1 MGVRRNRFPWDSET
15 EVRFGSWLGENAK
28 ALDRYRRSYSS
39 KTVSGIQ
46 FENTFDLEIELKNV
60 ILVAF
65 RFFAFLHNQGHSRPK
80 STIQVTSAYPLRAEV
95 QRTSLMVR
103 FVPIPE
109 VTSYSITSSARAS
122 SVGGTFR
129 PSALAV
135 VRLMTVSYFVGACTG
150 RS

>member
-1 MGVRRNRFPWDSET
+1 MGLRRNRVPSDCET

-65 RFFAFLHNQGHSRPK
+65 RFFSFLHSQGQNRKSLLHS
-80 STIQVTSAYPLRAEV
+80 IN
-95 QRTSLMVR
+95 
-103 FVPIPE
+103 
-109 VTSYSITSSARAS
+109 SSAR
-122 SVGGTFR
+122 G
-129 PSALAV
+129 SALAEG
-135 VRLMTVSYFVGACTG
+135 TT
-150 RS
+150 RSSDLAIF